1 MSVQAADGPGAGS
14 TAPGGDDRQRLEA
27 VVSGRVQGVG
37 FRAYVLGWARKL
49 GLTGWVRNE
58 PDGTV
63 CLVAEGEPTALDRLV
78 RLLHGGPPTAH
89 VDRVEGERTPASGAF
104 EAFTVER

>member
-1 MSVQAADGPGAGS
+1 MSVQAADGPGAGGK
-14 TAPGGDDRQRLEA
+14 AAGGDDRQRLEA

-37 FRAYVLGWARKL
+37 FRAYVRGWARKL

-63 CLVAEGEPTALDRLV
+63 CLVAEGEPAALDRLV

-89 VDRVEGERTPASGAF
+89 VETVETERTSGWGAF
-104 EAFTVER
+104 EAFTVVR